1 LNALVLAVGAN
12 AWARATFKPAQVFQ
26 MPGMLLLVP
35 GALSFRSFET
45 MLSGNAVVGLNG
57 LADVV
62 LIAGAL
68 VMGLLVANVALPA
81 NKVL

>member
-1 LNALVLAVGAN
+1 
-12 AWARATFKPAQVFQ
+12 
-26 MPGMLLLVP
+26 
-35 GALSFRSFET
+35 